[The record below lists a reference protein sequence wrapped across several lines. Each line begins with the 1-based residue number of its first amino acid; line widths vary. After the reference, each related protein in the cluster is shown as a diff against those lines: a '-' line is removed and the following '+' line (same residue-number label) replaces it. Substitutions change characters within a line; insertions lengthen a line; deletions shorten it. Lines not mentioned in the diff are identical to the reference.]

1 MTIQPNSAPSN
12 PDPENLKST
21 DDRQEGQTNEQK
33 PSLKASALTTEDSPN
48 SRLVVRAKTAVSN
61 SPELSRAWV
70 AIAALVIMGV
80 GIVFSNAWMGIS
92 GAIVALLL
100 SLREIL
106 PGVRDWI
113 AQFFTPSERQTV
125 FALVTAAIAV
135 LGLLNFIGFYNFVNN
150 WLTQIKWDEFG
161 SWADWF
167 GALGQIMIAILAVY
181 VAWVQYVISKELTI
195 RQNAITQQ
203 QTIDAY
209 FQGISDLALDEEGL
223 LEDLPQERAFAEGRT
238 AAILGSVDAA
248 GKAKILRFLSQSRLL
263 TPLRRDW
270 QLGKP
275 ILDGVGGYQEDRY
288 RGVRVIDLGVML
300 AGTNLAGTDLR
311 WTDLS
316 EANLVRANFQGCDLV
331 KANCARAILYEANL
345 TGVDLKSVRLFYG
358 HLETASPRSRFH
370 SPDYETGAHTGAVV
384 ERADFTR
391 AKRLS
396 EEQRYYLCAWGGE
409 ATRGTIPGGCEE
421 IPNKLGR

>member
-1 MTIQPNSAPSN
+1 MTIESNSASSN
-12 PDPENLKST
+12 SEPENSQST
-21 DDRQEGQTNEQK
+21 DSEQDGLTKGSTIVAK
-33 PSLKASALTTEDSPN
+33 PSVVTNGSSPN
-48 SRLVVRAKTAVSN
+48 SRLMVRARTAVLN
-61 SPELSRAWV
+61 SPETSRAWV
-70 AIAALVIMGV
+70 AIAALIILSI
-80 GIVFSNAWMGIS
+80 GIIFDNAWLGIS
-92 GAIVALLL
+92 GAVVTLLL
-100 SLREIL
+100 SMRELL
-106 PGVRDWI
+106 PSVRDWI
-113 AQFFTPSERQTV
+113 AQFLTPSERQTV
-125 FALVTAAIAV
+125 FALVTAAIAIAGLFKF
-135 LGLLNFIGFYNFVNN
+135 LGLYRLVSN

-209 FQGISDLALDEEGL
+209 FQGISELALDEEGL

-275 ILDGVGGYQEDRY
+275 ILDGIGGYQEDRY

-300 AGTNLAGTDLR
+300 AGSNLAGTDLR

-316 EANLVRANFQGCDLV
+316 DANLVRANFKGCDLV
-331 KANCARAILYEANL
+331 KANFARAVLYEANL
-345 TGVDLKSVRLFYG
+345 AGVDFKSVRLFYG
-358 HLETASPRSRFH
+358 HLEAASPRSRLQ

-384 ERADFTR
+384 ERADFT
-391 AKRLS
+391 KVQRLN
-396 EEQRYYLCAWGGE
+396 EEQRCYLCAWGGE
-409 ATRGTIPGGCEE
+409 YTRSTIPGGCEG

>member
-1 MTIQPNSAPSN
+1 MPNSAPSN
-12 PDPENLKST
+12 PDPENSKST
-21 DDRQEGQTNEQK
+21 DNQQDGLTNEQNALLN
-33 PSLKASALTTEDSPN
+33 PSALATRGSP
-48 SRLVVRAKTAVSN
+48 SPRLVVRAKAAVVN
-61 SPELSRAWV
+61 SPETARAWV
-70 AIAALVIMGV
+70 AIAALLIMGV
-80 GIVFSNAWMGIS
+80 GIVFNNAWIGVS

-106 PGVRDWI
+106 PAVRDWI
-113 AQFFTPSERQTV
+113 AQFFTPHERHTV
-125 FALVTAAIAV
+125 FALLTAVVAIV
-135 LGLLNFIGFYNFVNN
+135 GLLKFIGLYRFVSY

-167 GALGQIMIAILAVY
+167 GALGQIMIALLAVY
-181 VAWVQYVISKELTI
+181 VAWQQYVISRDLTI

-275 ILDGVGGYQEDRY
+275 ILDGIGGYQEDRY
-288 RGVRVIDLGVML
+288 NGVRVIDLGVML
-300 AGTNLAGTDLR
+300 AGSDLAETDLR

-316 EANLVRANFQGCDLV
+316 DANLVRANFKGCDLV
-331 KANCARAILYEANL
+331 KVNFARAVLYEANL
-345 TGVDLKSVRLFYG
+345 TGVDFKSVRLFYG
-358 HLETASPRSRFH
+358 NLDAASPRSRLH
-370 SPDYETGAHTGAVV
+370 SPDYETGTHTGAVV
-384 ERADFTR
+384 ERADFTN
-391 AKRLS
+391 AQRLS
-396 EEQRYYLCAWGGE
+396 EEQRCYLCAWGGE
-409 ATRGTIPGGCEE
+409 YTRATIPGGCEG
-421 IPNKLGR
+421 ISNKLGR